1 MPVLC
6 WYTGIQPPPFFI
18 QMKKLNYAATITY
31 LGAVILTG
39 GLVFL
44 GHSNHRLSESNDELT
59 AEVQALVEAYLT
71 SDKDCYLL
79 APKPDDFI
87 IWEEMPYKEMI

>member
-1 MPVLC
+1 M
-6 WYTGIQPPPFFI
+6 TF
-18 QMKKLNYAATITY
+18 KLNYAVTIGYFAT
-31 LGAVILTG
+31 AILTA
-39 GLVFL
+39 GLVYL
-44 GHSNHRLSESNDELT
+44 GHSNHRLSDSNDELS
-59 AEVQALVEAYLT
+59 ENIEALVEAYLT

>member
-1 MPVLC
+1 
-6 WYTGIQPPPFFI
+6 
-18 QMKKLNYAATITY
+18 MKSKLNYAATIGY
-31 LGAVILTG
+31 VASVILTG

-44 GHSNHRLSESNDELT
+44 GHSNNRLSDSNDRLSENVEELI
-59 AEVQALVEAYLT
+59 EAYLT

>member
-1 MPVLC
+1 M
-6 WYTGIQPPPFFI
+6 TF
-18 QMKKLNYAATITY
+18 KLNYIATIGY
-31 LGAVILTG
+31 FAAAILTG

-44 GHSNHRLSESNDELT
+44 GHSNHRLSDSNDRLSENVEELI
-59 AEVQALVEAYLT
+59 EAYLT

-79 APKPDDFI
+79 APKPDDYI

>member
-1 MPVLC
+1 
-6 WYTGIQPPPFFI
+6 
-18 QMKKLNYAATITY
+18 MKSKLNYVATIGY
-31 LGAVILTG
+31 FAAAILTG
-39 GLVFL
+39 GMVYV
-44 GHSNHRLSESNDELT
+44 GNSHHRLADSNE
-59 AEVQALVEAYLT
+59 ALSSDIQLLVDAYLT

>member
-1 MPVLC
+1 
-6 WYTGIQPPPFFI
+6 
-18 QMKKLNYAATITY
+18 MKSKLNYAATIGY
-31 LGAVILTG
+31 FAAAIFTG
-39 GLVFL
+39 GLVYL

>member
-1 MPVLC
+1 M
-6 WYTGIQPPPFFI
+6 TT
-18 QMKKLNYAATITY
+18 KLNYAATIGY
-31 LGAVILTG
+31 FAAAILTG
-39 GLVFL
+39 GLVYL
-44 GHSNHRLSESNDELT
+44 GHSNHRLSDSNDKLT
-59 AEVQALVEAYLT
+59 AEVQALIEAYLT

>member
-1 MPVLC
+1 
-6 WYTGIQPPPFFI
+6 
-18 QMKKLNYAATITY
+18 MKSKLNYAVTIGY
-31 LGAVILTG
+31 FAAVILTG
-39 GLVFL
+39 GLVYL
-44 GHSNHRLSESNDELT
+44 GHSNHRVSDSNDRLT
-59 AEVQALVEAYLT
+59 VEVQALIEAYVT

>member
-1 MPVLC
+1 M
-6 WYTGIQPPPFFI
+6 TF
-18 QMKKLNYAATITY
+18 KLNYAATISY
-31 LGAVILTG
+31 FAAAIFTG
-39 GLVFL
+39 GLVYL
-44 GHSNHRLSESNDELT
+44 GHSNHRLSDSNDKLT
-59 AEVQALVEAYLT
+59 TEVQALVEAYLT

>member
-1 MPVLC
+1 
-6 WYTGIQPPPFFI
+6 
-18 QMKKLNYAATITY
+18 MKSKLNYVVTIGYFAA
-31 LGAVILTG
+31 AILRG
-39 GLVFL
+39 GLVYL
-44 GHSNHRLSESNDELT
+44 GHSNHRLRDSNDALT
-59 AEVQALVEAYLT
+59 TEVQALVEAYLT

>member
-1 MPVLC
+1 MN
-6 WYTGIQPPPFFI
+6 Y
-18 QMKKLNYAATITY
+18 KLNYAANISY
-31 LGAVILTG
+31 FAAAIFTG
-39 GLVFL
+39 GLVYL
-44 GHSNHRLSESNDELT
+44 GHSNHRLSDSNDALT
-59 AEVQALVEAYLT
+59 TEVQALVEAYLT

>member
-1 MPVLC
+1 
-6 WYTGIQPPPFFI
+6 
-18 QMKKLNYAATITY
+18 MKTTKLNYAATITY

-44 GHSNHRLSESNDELT
+44 GHSNHRLSDSNDELT
-59 AEVQALVEAYLT
+59 AEVQALIEAYLT

-79 APKPDDFI
+79 APKPDDWL
-87 IWEEMPYKEMI
+87 IWEEMPYKIKS

>member
-1 MPVLC
+1 M
-6 WYTGIQPPPFFI
+6 
-18 QMKKLNYAATITY
+18 NYASTIAY
-31 LGAVILTG
+31 ISAAILTG

-44 GHSNHRLSESNDELT
+44 GHSNHRLSESNDELS
-59 AEVQALVEAYLT
+59 ENVQSLVEAYLT

-79 APKPDDFI
+79 APKPDDYI

>member
-1 MPVLC
+1 
-6 WYTGIQPPPFFI
+6 
-18 QMKKLNYAATITY
+18 MKSKLNYVATIGY
-31 LGAVILTG
+31 FAAAILTG
-39 GLVFL
+39 GMVYV
-44 GHSNHRLSESNDELT
+44 GNSHHRLADSNE
-59 AEVQALVEAYLT
+59 ALSADIQLLVDAYLT

>member
-1 MPVLC
+1 M
-6 WYTGIQPPPFFI
+6 Y
-18 QMKKLNYAATITY
+18 
-31 LGAVILTG
+31 
-39 GLVFL
+39 L
-44 GHSNHRLSESNDELT
+44 GHSNHRLSDSNDELT
-59 AEVQALVEAYLT
+59 TEVQALIEAYLT